1 MYCSLLTHMKLKCK
15 RWISRP
21 FVLLTKF
28 EVHIYT
34 QATYLTQEMGIHAN
48 PLLGMIKVYFYIVL
62 NFPSKPKKYGIK
74 FGLLVLQ
81 RTGKFR
87 PLLLYKM
94 VG

>member
-1 MYCSLLTHMKLKCK
+1 
-15 RWISRP
+15 
-21 FVLLTKF
+21 
-28 EVHIYT
+28 
-34 QATYLTQEMGIHAN
+34 MGIHAN
-48 PLLGMIKVYFYIVL
+48 PLLAMIKVYFYIVL

-74 FGLLVLQ
+74 FGLLALQ

>member
-1 MYCSLLTHMKLKCK
+1 
-15 RWISRP
+15 
-21 FVLLTKF
+21 
-28 EVHIYT
+28 
-34 QATYLTQEMGIHAN
+34 MGSHAN
-48 PLLGMIKVYFYIVL
+48 PLLAMIKVYFYIVL